1 MEIKK
6 AGVALVVFVVVV
18 TNLGLRSNL
27 IQVARLLYFDNQA
40 VESPTCKSYVKIRL
54 KAGFIK
60 LRSKVGGDATSRGGQ
75 RTPASGRRNL
85 GRPSKPTALVATN
98 R

>member
-1 MEIKK
+1 M
-6 AGVALVVFVVVV
+6 FVVVV
-18 TNLGLRSNL
+18 PNLS
-27 IQVARLLYFDNQA
+27 RLLYFGNRA
-40 VESPTCKSYVKIRL
+40 VESPTCKIYVKIRL